1 MGGCGTSVCRNS
13 PFVDGA
19 SALPF
24 TRTIVPT
31 LAILIGLSVG
41 SGHAQTDAL
50 ADNIPP
56 GLASAVLAGR
66 VAITDDNFVQ
76 MALNY
81 DRALQVAPDNAAF
94 VDLAMQG
101 HLLAGNFDRAVELAA
116 QVKPDST
123 AAQIAAVLLQADEF
137 RRGAFDAAIAALD
150 AGRQTGPLTDSV
162 GMAWA
167 QLGLGSMSDALAAFD
182 SAMTERPE
190 IGPFAIYHKALALAL
205 VGDLERAAA
214 LLTGEEEGPVSLT
227 RRGVLA
233 HISILS
239 QLGRFDEAVELGEG
253 MFGQNPDEDVARL
266 MAALKDGQP
275 VPFETVRSARDG
287 MAEAYLL
294 LSSALLN
301 EDGDWLPLIYA
312 RLALALRPDHPD
324 AILLA
329 GQLLDR
335 LDQFDL
341 AQQVF
346 DQMPLDNPQY
356 LNAKLAK
363 VSTMQRAG
371 QTDAAL
377 AQLTALTEERPNSV
391 LVFSAL
397 GDLLRREEQFSEA
410 ADAYG
415 RAIDLLQSVEQRH
428 WVLLYTHAIAL
439 ERMGDFEQAE
449 PVFRRALEFVP
460 EDPQVL
466 NYLGYSLIEKGR
478 NLDEALDMIQ
488 RAVAGDPESGY
499 ITDSLG
505 WAYFRLGRYDDAVPV
520 MERAVELLPTDPILN
535 DHLGDVY
542 WAVGRQR
549 EARFQW
555 RRAISFAPHP
565 DLNLE
570 RVRQKI
576 DLGLDAV
583 LEAEGA
589 PALDSVTQ

>member
-1 MGGCGTSVCRNS
+1 MPICRTLLPS
-13 PFVDGA
+13 L
-19 SALPF
+19 AL
-24 TRTIVPT
+24 
-31 LAILIGLSVG
+31 AIGLSVG
-41 SGHAQTDAL
+41 LGQAQTESQ
-50 ADNIPP
+50 ADDLPA
-56 GLASAVLAGR
+56 GLASAILAGR

-81 DRALQVAPDNAAF
+81 DRALQVSPENPAF
-94 VDLAMQG
+94 LDLAMQG
-101 HLLAGNFDRAVELAA
+101 HLLSGNFDRAVELAA
-116 QVKPDST
+116 QVRPDTS

-137 RRGAFDAAIAALD
+137 RRGAYGAAIAATN

-162 GMAWA
+162 GLAWA

-182 SAMTERPE
+182 AAIAERPE

-205 VGDLERAAA
+205 VGDLERAAR
-214 LLTGEEEGPVSLT
+214 LLTGEDEGPVSLT

-233 HISILS
+233 HVSILS
-239 QLGRFDEAVELGEG
+239 QLGRFEEAIALGEN
-253 MFGQNPDEDVARL
+253 MFGQNPDEDVARVMTML
-266 MAALKDGQP
+266 NDGTP
-275 VPFETVRSARDG
+275 VPFDTVRSATDG

-294 LSSALLN
+294 LASALMN
-301 EDGDWLPLIYA
+301 DDGDWLPLIYA
-312 RLALALRPDHPD
+312 RLSLALRPDHPD
-324 AILLA
+324 AIILA

-346 DQMPLDNPQY
+346 DQMPADNPQY

-363 VSTMQRAG
+363 VATMQRAG
-371 QTDAAL
+371 QTDEAL
-377 AQLTALTEERPNSV
+377 AQLTTLTEERPTSV
-391 LVFSAL
+391 LVFSSL
-397 GDLLRREEQFSEA
+397 GDLLRREERFAEA

-415 RAIDLLQSVEQRH
+415 KAIDLLQTVEQRH

-439 ERMGDFEQAE
+439 ERMGAFDQAE
-449 PVFRRALEFVP
+449 PVFRQTLEFVP
-460 EDPQVL
+460 DDPQVL

-478 NLDEALDMIQ
+478 NLEEALDMIK

-520 MERAVELLPTDPILN
+520 MERAVELLPSDPILN

-555 RRAISFAPHP
+555 SRAISFAPHP
-565 DLNLE
+565 DLDLD
-570 RVRQKI
+570 RVRQKL

-589 PALDSVTQ
+589 PPLDSVTQ

>member
-1 MGGCGTSVCRNS
+1 LAFSRS
-13 PFVDGA
+13 
-19 SALPF
+19 
-24 TRTIVPT
+24 IVPT
-31 LAILIGLSVG
+31 LVLIIGLAVG
-41 SGHAQTDAL
+41 TGQAKGQSKG
-50 ADNIPP
+50 ADLPD
-56 GLASAVLAGR
+56 GLASAILAGR

-81 DRALQVAPDNAAF
+81 DRALQADPENPTF
-94 VDLAMQG
+94 LDLAMQG
-101 HLLAGNFDRAVELAA
+101 HLLAGNFDRAVELATRIHPGASAA
-116 QVKPDST
+116 QV
-123 AAQIAAVLLQADEF
+123 AGVVLQADEF
-137 RRGAFDAAIAALD
+137 RRGAYGAAIDAAL

-162 GMAWA
+162 GIAWA

-182 SAMTERPE
+182 AAMTERPE
-190 IGPFAIYHKALALAL
+190 IAPFAIYHKALALAL
-205 VGDLERAAA
+205 VGDLERAAT

-227 RRGVLA
+227 RRGVVA
-233 HISILS
+233 HVSILS
-239 QLGRFDEAVELGEG
+239 QLGRFSEAIALGEG
-253 MFGQNPDEDVARL
+253 IFGQNPDDDVALL
-266 MAALKDGQP
+266 MAGLKAGDA
-275 VPFETVRSARDG
+275 VPFDIVRSASDG

-294 LSSALLN
+294 LSSALMN

-335 LDQFDL
+335 LQQYDL
-341 AQQVF
+341 AQVVY
-346 DQMPLDNPQY
+346 DQMPLDHPQY
-356 LNAKLAK
+356 LNAKLSKAA
-363 VSTMQRAG
+363 TLQRAG

-377 AQLTALTEERPNSV
+377 AQLTALTQERPSSV

-397 GDLLRREEQFSEA
+397 GDLLRREDRFEEA

-415 RAIDLLQSVEQRH
+415 RAIDLLQNVEQRH
-428 WVLLYTHAIAL
+428 WVLLYTYAIAL
-439 ERMGDFEQAE
+439 ERMGEFDRAE
-449 PVFRRALEFVP
+449 PVFRRTLEFVP
-460 EDPQVL
+460 DDPQVL

-478 NLDEALDMIQ
+478 NLDEALDMIE

-505 WAYFRLGRYDDAVPV
+505 WAFFRLGRYDEALPV

-565 DLNLE
+565 DLDLD

-576 DLGLDAV
+576 DIGLDAV

-589 PALDSVTQ
+589 PPLASVGQ

>member
-1 MGGCGTSVCRNS
+1 MAFSRI
-13 PFVDGA
+13 
-19 SALPF
+19 L
-24 TRTIVPT
+24 VPT
-31 LAILIGLSVG
+31 LALVIGFAIG
-41 SGHAQTDAL
+41 AGQAQSQSQPDDLPA
-50 ADNIPP
+50 
-56 GLASAVLAGR
+56 GLASAILAGR
-66 VAITDDNFVQ
+66 VAITDNNFTQ
-76 MALNY
+76 MARNY
-81 DRALQVAPDNAAF
+81 DRALATNPDNSAF
-94 VDLAMQG
+94 LDLAMQG
-101 HLLAGNFDRAVELAA
+101 NLLAGNFDRAVELAA
-116 QVKPDST
+116 RVQPDTS
-123 AAQIAAVLLQADEF
+123 AAQIAGVLLQADEF
-137 RRGAFDAAIAALD
+137 RRGAFGAVIGALG

-162 GMAWA
+162 GAAWA

-182 SAMTERPE
+182 TAMSERPE
-190 IGPFAIYHKALALAL
+190 IAPFAIYHKALALAL
-205 VGDLERAAA
+205 VGDLERAAT

-239 QLGRFDEAVELGEG
+239 QLGRFDEAINLGES
-253 MFGQNPDEDVARL
+253 MFGQNPDDDVALL
-266 MAALKDGQP
+266 MEALKQGQP
-275 VPFETVRSARDG
+275 VPFTTVRSASDG

-294 LSSALLN
+294 LASALLN
-301 EDGDWLPLIYA
+301 DDGDWLPLIYA

-341 AQQVF
+341 AQKVF
-346 DQMPLDNPQY
+346 DQMPQDDPQY

-363 VSTMQRAG
+363 VSTLQRAG
-371 QTDAAL
+371 QTDDAL
-377 AQLTALTEERPNSV
+377 EQLTALTQERPTSV

-397 GDLLRREEQFSEA
+397 GDLLRREDRFAEA

-439 ERMGDFEQAE
+439 ERMGDFDRAE
-449 PVFRRALEFVP
+449 PVFRRTLEFVP

-478 NLDEALDMIQ
+478 NLDEALDMIK

-505 WAYFRLGRYDDAVPV
+505 WAYFRLGRYDDALPV

-565 DLNLE
+565 DLDLD

-576 DLGLDAV
+576 DTGLDAV

-589 PALDSVTQ
+589 PPLNSVVQ

>member
-1 MGGCGTSVCRNS
+1 
-13 PFVDGA
+13 
-19 SALPF
+19 LPF
-24 TRTIVPT
+24 FRAIVPT
-31 LAILIGLSVG
+31 LLVVFGLSVG
-41 SGHAQTDAL
+41 TGQAQTSAN
-50 ADNIPP
+50 ADNLPP
-56 GLASAVLAGR
+56 GLASAILAGR

-81 DRALQVAPDNAAF
+81 DRALQANPDNPSF
-94 VDLAMQG
+94 LDLAMQG
-101 HLLAGNFDRAVELAA
+101 HLLAGNFDRAVELAK
-116 QVKPDST
+116 QVEPEAA
-123 AAQIAAVLLQADEF
+123 AAQIAGVVLQADEF
-137 RRGAFDAAIAALD
+137 RRGDFDAAIAALQ
-150 AGRQTGPLTDSV
+150 AGRLTGPLTDSV
-162 GMAWA
+162 GIAWA

-182 SAMTERPE
+182 TAISDRPE
-190 IGPFAIYHKALALAL
+190 IGPFAIYHKALALAH
-205 VGDLERAAA
+205 VGDLERAAT

-233 HISILS
+233 HMSILS
-239 QLGRFDEAVELGEG
+239 QLGRFDEAVVLGED

-266 MAALKDGQP
+266 MTALKDGQP
-275 VPFETVRSARDG
+275 IPFDTVRSATDG

-301 EDGDWLPLIYA
+301 DDGDWLPLIYA
-312 RLALALRPDHPD
+312 RLVLALRPEHPD

-335 LDQFDL
+335 LDQYDL

-346 DQMPLDNPQY
+346 DQLPEDSPQY
-356 LNAKLAK
+356 LNAQLAK
-363 VSTMQRAG
+363 VATLQRAG

-377 AQLTALTEERPNSV
+377 AQLTALTEERPTSV

-397 GDLLRREEQFSEA
+397 GDLLRREERFSEA

-428 WVLLYTHAIAL
+428 WVLLYTYAIAL
-439 ERMGDFEQAE
+439 ERMGAFDRAE
-449 PVFRRALEFVP
+449 PVFRRTLEFVP
-460 EDPQVL
+460 DDPQVL
-466 NYLGYSLIEKGR
+466 NYLGYSLVEKGR
-478 NLDEALDMIQ
+478 NLDEALDMIE
-488 RAVAGDPESGY
+488 RAVAADPESGY

-520 MERAVELLPTDPILN
+520 MERAVQLLPTDAILN

-542 WAVGRQR
+542 WAVGRER

-576 DLGLDAV
+576 ELGLDAV

-589 PALDSVTQ
+589 QPLDSISQ

>member
-1 MGGCGTSVCRNS
+1 MAFSRI
-13 PFVDGA
+13 
-19 SALPF
+19 L
-24 TRTIVPT
+24 VPT
-31 LAILIGLSVG
+31 IALVIGVAIGAG
-41 SGHAQTDAL
+41 QAQSQSQPDDLPA
-50 ADNIPP
+50 
-56 GLASAVLAGR
+56 GLASAILAGR
-66 VAITDDNFVQ
+66 VAITDNNFTQ
-76 MALNY
+76 MARNY
-81 DRALQVAPDNAAF
+81 DRALATNPDNSAF
-94 VDLAMQG
+94 LDLAMQG
-101 HLLAGNFDRAVELAA
+101 NLLAGNFDRAVELAA
-116 QVKPDST
+116 RVQPDTS
-123 AAQIAAVLLQADEF
+123 AAQIAGVLLQADEF
-137 RRGAFDAAIAALD
+137 RRGAFGAVIGALG

-162 GMAWA
+162 GAAWA

-182 SAMTERPE
+182 TAMSERPE
-190 IGPFAIYHKALALAL
+190 IAPFAIYHKALALAL
-205 VGDLERAAA
+205 VGDLERAAT

-239 QLGRFDEAVELGEG
+239 QLGRFDEAINLGES
-253 MFGQNPDEDVARL
+253 MFGQNPDDDVALL
-266 MAALKDGQP
+266 MEALKQGQP
-275 VPFETVRSARDG
+275 VPFTTVRSASDG

-294 LSSALLN
+294 LASALLN
-301 EDGDWLPLIYA
+301 DDGDWLPLIYA

-346 DQMPLDNPQY
+346 DQMPQDDPQY

-363 VSTMQRAG
+363 VSTLQRAG
-371 QTDAAL
+371 QTDDAL
-377 AQLTALTEERPNSV
+377 AQLTALTQERPTSV

-397 GDLLRREEQFSEA
+397 GDLLRREDRYAEA

-439 ERMGDFEQAE
+439 ERMGDFDRAE
-449 PVFRRALEFVP
+449 PVFRRTLEFVP

-478 NLDEALDMIQ
+478 NLDEALDMIK

-505 WAYFRLGRYDDAVPV
+505 WAYFRLGRYDDALPV

-565 DLNLE
+565 DLDLD

-576 DLGLDAV
+576 DTGLDAV

-589 PALDSVTQ
+589 PPLNSVMQ

>member
-1 MGGCGTSVCRNS
+1 MAFS
-13 PFVDGA
+13 
-19 SALPF
+19 
-24 TRTIVPT
+24 RTLVPT
-31 LAILIGLSVG
+31 LALVIGFAIG
-41 SGHAQTDAL
+41 AGQAQSQSQPDDLPA
-50 ADNIPP
+50 

-66 VAITDDNFVQ
+66 VAITDNNFAQ
-76 MALNY
+76 MARNY
-81 DRALQVAPDNAAF
+81 DRALATNPDNSAF
-94 VDLAMQG
+94 LDLAMQG
-101 HLLAGNFDRAVELAA
+101 NLLAGNFDRAVELAA
-116 QVKPDST
+116 RVQPDTS
-123 AAQIAAVLLQADEF
+123 AAQIAGVLLQADEF
-137 RRGAFDAAIAALD
+137 RRGAFGAVIGALG

-162 GMAWA
+162 GAAWA

-182 SAMTERPE
+182 TAMSERPE
-190 IGPFAIYHKALALAL
+190 IAPFAIYHKALALAL
-205 VGDLERAAA
+205 VGDLERAAT

-239 QLGRFDEAVELGEG
+239 QLGRFDEAINLGES
-253 MFGQNPDEDVARL
+253 MFGQNPDDDVALL
-266 MAALKDGQP
+266 MEALKQGQP
-275 VPFETVRSARDG
+275 VPFTTVRSASDG

-294 LSSALLN
+294 LASALLN
-301 EDGDWLPLIYA
+301 DDGDWLPLIYA

-346 DQMPLDNPQY
+346 DQMPQDDPQY

-363 VSTMQRAG
+363 VSTLQRAG
-371 QTDAAL
+371 QTDDAL
-377 AQLTALTEERPNSV
+377 AQLTALTQERPTSV

-397 GDLLRREEQFSEA
+397 GDLLRREDRFAEA

-439 ERMGDFEQAE
+439 ERMGDFDRAE
-449 PVFRRALEFVP
+449 PVFRRTLEFVP

-478 NLDEALDMIQ
+478 NLDEALDMIK

-505 WAYFRLGRYDDAVPV
+505 WAYFRLGRYDDALPV

-565 DLNLE
+565 DLDLD

-576 DLGLDAV
+576 DTGLDAV

-589 PALDSVTQ
+589 PPLNSVVQ